1 LAGEDDDASWTG
13 GVVLTIFDRSPRICD
28 GLSRRAILKAGG
40 LSAFGLPLA
49 AYGASS
55 EPARAKACI
64 VLFLVGGPP
73 QHSTWDPKP
82 DAPKEIRGEFAPIAT
97 NVPGLQISELL
108 TKTATHA
115 DKLALLRAVVTGDN
129 AHSSSGYYMLTGVP
143 HIPKQ
148 VENANPGAP
157 NNHPTFGAV
166 VQSLSRERRLLPP
179 AIRLPLRVANTDGS
193 VWPGQDSGWLGHT
206 ADPWLFHC
214 EPGSPN
220 FDVPQFRLGAD
231 VTLDRLSR
239 RERLLDQVDQQ
250 LREIDRSGD
259 QASFSAD
266 QSQVFELLGSPRSR
280 AACDLTLEP
289 EATRDRYGRGQFGQ
303 SVLLARRLVEAGVKF
318 VHVNWFRGADE
329 PPSNP
334 VWDSHNDE
342 TNRLK
347 NVLCP
352 PLDQA
357 LSALLGDLQERGR
370 LDDTIV
376 AVLSE
381 FGRSPRINHVGGR
394 DHWGSVFSV
403 ALAGGGI
410 RGGQVIGA
418 SDAVGGL
425 PREGIVTPEDITATL
440 FRQLGYEPHT
450 EIHDPGGRP
459 LPISR
464 GQVIRGLT

>member
-1 LAGEDDDASWTG
+1 M
-13 GVVLTIFDRSPRICD
+13 LTIFDRSPRICD
-28 GLSRRAILKAGG
+28 GLSRRAILQAGG
-40 LSAFGLPLA
+40 LSALGLPLA
-49 AYGASS
+49 AASTR
-55 EPARAKACI
+55 PAPAKSLI
-64 VLFLVGGPP
+64 VLFLMGGPP

-82 DAPKEIRGEFAPIAT
+82 DAPKEIRGAYGPIAT
-97 NVPGLQISELL
+97 QVPGLQISELL
-108 TKTATHA
+108 TKTAAHA
-115 DKLALLRAVVTGDN
+115 EKLAILRAVVTGDN
-129 AHSSSGYYMLTGVP
+129 SHSSSGYYMLTGVP

-157 NNHPTFGAV
+157 NNHPSVGAV
-166 VQSLSRERRLLPP
+166 IQNLSRQRRLLPP
-179 AIRLPLRVANTDGS
+179 AIRLPMRIFNTDGS
-193 VWPGQDSGWLGHT
+193 VWPGQDSGWLGHS

-214 EPGSPN
+214 EPGSAN
-220 FDVPQFRLGAD
+220 FEVPQFRLGAD

-239 RERLLDQVDQQ
+239 RQRLLDQVDHQ
-250 LREIDRSGD
+250 LREVERSGAAD
-259 QASFSAD
+259 SFTAD
-266 QSQVFELLGSPRSR
+266 QTQVFELLGSARSR
-280 AACDLTLEP
+280 SACDLTLEP
-289 EATRDRYGRGQFGQ
+289 DATRDRYGRGQFGQ
-303 SVLLARRLVEAGVKF
+303 SVLLSRRLVEAGVRF

-329 PPSNP
+329 PSSNP
-334 VWDSHNDE
+334 CWDSHNDE

-347 NVLCP
+347 TALCP

-357 LSALLGDLQERGR
+357 LSALLGDLEERG
-370 LDDTIV
+370 LLQETIV

-425 PREGIVTPEDITATL
+425 PREGLVTPEDITATL
-440 FRQLGYEPHT
+440 FQLLGYPPQT

-464 GQVIRGLT
+464 GQVIAGLA